1 MDRVTSILLPVAD
14 DRSDDSGIPSLLV
27 TPTVHNR
34 SYKSP
39 PPAPVLS
46 QMNPVH
52 TLTLF
57 LLDLLKITLLR
68 DVTSC
73 KRQLYKYTRL
83 CVAEE
88 SNVHSNLNVILTSAL
103 GSWGSSVG
111 VVTRMRA
118 RWPKSLGLIAGDS
131 KRFVSVS
138 RWGPPSLF
146 FGGYRRCFSGGNAAG
161 TWSWSLT
168 SIQPGSWERVELY
181 L

>member
-1 MDRVTSILLPVAD
+1 MARVILLPVAD
-14 DRSDDSGIPSLLV
+14 DRSADSGIPSLFV

-39 PPAPVLS
+39 PPAPVLTQIS
-46 QMNPVH
+46 PSH

-73 KRQLYKYTRL
+73 ERYMYKYTRRH
-83 CVAEE
+83 VTEE
-88 SNVHSNLNVILTSAL
+88 SNVHSHLNVVLSSAL

-118 RWPKSLGLIAGDS
+118 LLPTNLGLTAGES
-131 KRFVSVS
+131 NRFVSVS
-138 RWGPPSLF
+138 QWGPPSLLL
-146 FGGYRRCFSGGNAAG
+146 GGYRRCFSEGKTAE
-161 TWSWSLT
+161 T
-168 SIQPGSWERVELY
+168 
-181 L
+181 